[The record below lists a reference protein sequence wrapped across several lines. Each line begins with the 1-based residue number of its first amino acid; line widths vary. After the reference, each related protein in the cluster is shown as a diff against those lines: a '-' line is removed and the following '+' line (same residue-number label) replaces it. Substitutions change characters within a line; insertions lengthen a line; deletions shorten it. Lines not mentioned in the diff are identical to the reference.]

1 MPRSIPLAVTF
12 TMTDDANTPLPGESV
27 RLFLGLGD
35 QHDPNAGQRIVTGP
49 DGTASFATTA
59 LINRCWY
66 WRNIGFTGLSW
77 PLRANHLALAA
88 ELDRVIPTET
98 GETHFAILL
107 TADIWQFKTGESL
120 TLDFIGAYAAAPDG
134 RFTVLLNRG
143 ASFAIPGSPL
153 SLSGLGYRISDF
165 MLEPHDGEPWRLTLA
180 FKKLPKPVRR

>member
-12 TMTDDANTPLPGESV
+12 TMTDDANTPLPGESL

-35 QHDPNAGQRIVTGP
+35 QHDPNAGQRMTTGA
-49 DGTASFATTA
+49 DGKAAFATTA
-59 LINRCWY
+59 LIDRCWY

-88 ELDRVIPTET
+88 ELDHVLLGDT
-98 GETHFAILL
+98 GETHLAMLL

-120 TLDFIGAYAAAPDG
+120 TLDFIRAYAAGTDG

-143 ASFAIPGSPL
+143 RDVAIPDSPL
-153 SLSGLGYRISDF
+153 RLSGLGYRISDF
-165 MLEPHDGEPWRLTLA
+165 MLEPGDPWRLRLA